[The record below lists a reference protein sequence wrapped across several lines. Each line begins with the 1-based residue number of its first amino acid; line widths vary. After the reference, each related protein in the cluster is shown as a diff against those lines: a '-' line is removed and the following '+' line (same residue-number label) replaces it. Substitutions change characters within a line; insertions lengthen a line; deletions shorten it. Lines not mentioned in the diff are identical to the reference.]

1 MIRMMK
7 NTTFRQLQVFESI
20 SRNGTFTAAAEE
32 LFLTQ
37 PTLSMQMKKLTDTI
51 GIPLYDQIGKKIHLT
66 EAGKELLATSKS
78 VFNSFSEFE
87 MKILNM
93 KGVKEGNLKLA
104 GVTTAEYFA
113 PRILGAFCQRYPG
126 IKVSLEVTNRQR
138 VLQRL
143 ADNLDDLYI
152 VGHANHVEGIHITPF
167 LSNPLVVLA
176 PTNHRLAHEKNIPL
190 TELANEHFLMRETG
204 CGTIM
209 TLDHLMREHGFR
221 FKSSMELG
229 SNEAIKQAVIGGL
242 GISMLSM
249 YALAHELQTGELTT
263 LDIEGFPIEE
273 QWYIVYPEGKKLS
286 IVAQAFFDYLL
297 NEGRQITQC
306 SLYTPAHKQT

>member
-1 MIRMMK
+1 MMK

-37 PTLSMQMKKLTDTI
+37 PTLSMQMKKLTATI
-51 GIPLYDQIGKKIHLT
+51 GVPLYDQIGKKIHLT
-66 EAGKELLATSKS
+66 EAGKELLATSKN

-176 PTNHRLAHEKNIPL
+176 PTNHRLANEKHIPL

-209 TLDHLMREHGFR
+209 TLDQLMTEHGFR

-249 YALAHELQTGELTT
+249 YALAHELQTGELAI
-263 LDIEGFPIEE
+263 LDIQGFPVEE

-297 NEGRQITQC
+297 DEGRKITQG
-306 SLYTPAHKQT
+306 SLYTPTPK